1 MAPIQIMAQNDE
13 QIKAIND
20 DSFSSAQS
28 NSFSKD
34 KRSEMTYPYSN
45 SHHKN
50 FGFTT
55 QATANK

>member
-1 MAPIQIMAQNDE
+1 MAQNDE
-13 QIKAIND
+13 HIKAIND

-45 SHHKN
+45 SHNKN